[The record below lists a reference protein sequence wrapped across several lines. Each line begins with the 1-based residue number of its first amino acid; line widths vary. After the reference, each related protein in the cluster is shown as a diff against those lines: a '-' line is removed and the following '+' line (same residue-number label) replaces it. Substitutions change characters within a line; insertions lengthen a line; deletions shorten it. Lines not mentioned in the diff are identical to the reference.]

1 MLLPQHTPEAETLG
15 SLESLKARTLAD
27 AFRWAWLIWLFWAAV
42 YLGGVVVFLSAP
54 NWAVGVYWLCTVPL
68 AVGATIVVLRRLPR
82 RAGVVPAH
90 GRQLVWGSLGVA
102 AVAFATAPFT
112 PLGWAFAV
120 SLAMIVFG
128 WIWPRRLAIAIGGG
142 LAVSAVVLVVL
153 LSERDATAAITC
165 LYAVVFVAYAFFERA
180 RLRALR

>member
-1 MLLPQHTPEAETLG
+1 MLIPSSEAAKTLG
-15 SLESLKARTLAD
+15 SLESLQARTLAD

-42 YLGGVVVFLSAP
+42 YLGSVLVFLTAP
-54 NWAVGVYWLCTVPL
+54 NWAIGVYWLCLIPI

-82 RAGVVPAH
+82 RAGVVPAE
-90 GRQLVWGSLGVA
+90 GRRVVAGSLVVA
-102 AVAFATAPFT
+102 VVAFATAPIS

-120 SLAMIVFG
+120 SVGIIGLG

-142 LAVSAVVLVVL
+142 LAAAAVVLVL
-153 LSERDATAAITC
+153 LLPEREATAAIAC
-165 LYAVVFVAYAFFERA
+165 VYATAFVAYAFFERA